1 MTSEDDDLDADLRAL
16 FADQRLSVAPGEDA
30 VSSVLAG
37 AKRRRRRRTAVL
49 ATGGALGV
57 AAVLLAGGL
66 IAGHAIR
73 PGQVQ
78 SANPSGLPTSSY
90 QTLAPTPAPAAAV
103 LGPDGYGDLTLG
115 MSAQQ
120 ALATELVTNRVR
132 TVKDCTIY
140 DDTRPAPSGPAP
152 TAQVNKSLYIYVSG
166 SAPTGVQVIVAP
178 AGVTTPEGI
187 GVGSSSA
194 AVKSTYPTGS
204 SQRGGLVVVAVPGHT
219 DADYR
224 FTVDSQGTV
233 TTVGL
238 SVARQHCVD

>member
-1 MTSEDDDLDADLRAL
+1 MTSDDDDLDADLRAL
-16 FADQRLSVAPGEDA
+16 FADRRLSIAPGEDA
-30 VSSVLAG
+30 VSSVVAG

-66 IAGHAIR
+66 VAGQVIR

-78 SANPSGLPTSSY
+78 SAGPPGLSTSSY
-90 QTLAPTPAPAAAV
+90 QTATPTPAPAAAV
-103 LGPDGYGDLTLG
+103 IGPDGYGELTLG

-120 ALATELVTNRVR
+120 ALATRLVDTRVR
-132 TVKDCTIY
+132 TVNGCATY
-140 DDTRPAPSGPAP
+140 DYTGPAP
-152 TAQVNKSLYIYVSG
+152 TRPAAAAQLNRTLYVYVSS

-178 AGVTTPEGI
+178 PGVTTPEGI

-194 AVKSTYPTGS
+194 AVNSAYPAGS
-204 SQRGGLVVVAVPGHT
+204 SRQGGVMLFAVPGHA
-219 DADYR
+219 DANYR

-233 TTVGL
+233 TSVGL
-238 SVARQHCVD
+238 SVARQRCLG

>member
-1 MTSEDDDLDADLRAL
+1 MTGEDDDLDADLRAL
-16 FADQRLSVAPGEDA
+16 FADRRLSIAPEQDA

-57 AAVLLAGGL
+57 AGVLLAGGL
-66 IAGHAIR
+66 VAGHAIR
-73 PGQVQ
+73 PDQVQ
-78 SANPSGLPTSSY
+78 SANPSGLPTTSN
-90 QTLAPTPAPAAAV
+90 QTLTPAPAPSAAV
-103 LGPDGYGDLTLG
+103 IGPDGYGDLTLG

-120 ALATELVTNRVR
+120 ALATKLVDNQVR

-140 DDTRPAPSGPAP
+140 DDTRPAPSGPGAP
-152 TAQVNKSLYIYVSG
+152 AQVIRSLYIYVS
-166 SAPTGVQVIVAP
+166 SAAPAGVEVIVAP

-194 AVKSTYPTGS
+194 AVKTTYPTGS
-204 SQRGGLVVVAVPGHT
+204 SQRGGLVVVAVPGH
-219 DADYR
+219 AGLDYR
-224 FTVDSQGTV
+224 FTVDGQGTV

-238 SVARQHCVD
+238 SMTRQHCVD